1 MVNSD
6 IPPSL
11 MVLYLM
17 LMDFN
22 LVDIVTCINKLIQK
36 RIKGLKYC
44 SECPNKKGKARPT
57 LTFLLG
63 ILQSST
69 LRTFWAGA
77 VKKHTLFDF
86 FFIILWTFPPFAK
99 VRVEPDGHL
108 RGRICSD
115 LDCFVGGDRPH
126 VDLRRVQLLKGEQ
139 NLIMVV
145 KGKNET

>member
-1 MVNSD
+1 MESGANFHFFV
-6 IPPSL
+6 
-11 MVLYLM
+11 
-17 LMDFN
+17 
-22 LVDIVTCINKLIQK
+22 
-36 RIKGLKYC
+36 
-44 SECPNKKGKARPT
+44 
-57 LTFLLG
+57 
-63 ILQSST
+63 LQSST